1 MELAG
6 VELPEYN
13 QYLSRLYQVLPV
25 VNSLGYADAEGMYH
39 YFREENELT
48 PYLKGYEL
56 VQYDYL
62 FGKKNRVNEL
72 YCVDDDLSE

>member
-1 MELAG
+1 
-6 VELPEYN
+6 
-13 QYLSRLYQVLPV
+13 
-25 VNSLGYADAEGMYH
+25 MYH
-39 YFREENELT
+39 YFREENELM